1 MSFGE
6 LLKELLSLFNKEPI
20 VVEPEKP
27 LITEPSYKEEM
38 ESYKSLLL
46 LEQAKSQGLLEQ
58 LNAPIDNN
66 TELDKYCISKGYV
79 LKQIAYQNKRQIGD
93 KPITVF
99 LHELI
104 QTNSYELRKFAKTIS
119 DYTVQGVGSA
129 VARYLTWKDDKQFNP
144 DTKDYYLYPNESL
157 VAKYCDCFAG
167 YEKIYTE
174 YGVKEIKDIKVGDKV
189 LSYDFDSKEYVYK
202 PVTKHWSKGKLQV
215 NRVKFRNGQSID
227 VSENHPMW
235 RRSGV
240 KNQIY
245 KKEYLSDINLD
256 SQISRR
262 VPIAK
267 KIPYPKSIPRWEL
280 PLYRVIGHYLA
291 EGWTDKKKYKVSNSG
306 YELNEYII
314 PILENYNI
322 PFTEY
327 TNNSGV
333 PCITIL
339 KSDFKEYLKP
349 LKNNSFDITLTEEIL
364 SLPEEFLEELLY
376 GMWLGDGTKVIPDR
390 NDGVPQNKEWIYS
403 TSSERLAKDIQ
414 RIGLQLGHSYHI
426 WKQGKHGGVGN
437 KPIYRITYNKNSAFL
452 TDHGYNG
459 ISEVSI
465 REIEKLNKV
474 EMFDLTVDDT
484 HTVIMEN
491 GIITH
496 QCEDHAY
503 VCASLMPETLGVAYG
518 FVNLP
523 DGSSFGHAFN
533 VFINNNK
540 LWLLDTVENYAIT
553 KDVSKH
559 YYSINYIVTN
569 KGTYVVDDK
578 VKFGMEAR

>member
-1 MSFGE
+1 
-6 LLKELLSLFNKEPI
+6 
-20 VVEPEKP
+20 
-27 LITEPSYKEEM
+27 
-38 ESYKSLLL
+38 
-46 LEQAKSQGLLEQ
+46 
-58 LNAPIDNN
+58 
-66 TELDKYCISKGYV
+66 
-79 LKQIAYQNKRQIGD
+79 
-93 KPITVF
+93 
-99 LHELI
+99 
-104 QTNSYELRKFAKTIS
+104 
-119 DYTVQGVGSA
+119 
-129 VARYLTWKDDKQFNP
+129 
-144 DTKDYYLYPNESL
+144 
-157 VAKYCDCFAG
+157 
-167 YEKIYTE
+167 
-174 YGVKEIKDIKVGDKV
+174 
-189 LSYDFDSKEYVYK
+189 
-202 PVTKHWSKGKLQV
+202 
-215 NRVKFRNGQSID
+215 
-227 VSENHPMW
+227 
-235 RRSGV
+235 
-240 KNQIY
+240 
-245 KKEYLSDINLD
+245 
-256 SQISRR
+256 
-262 VPIAK
+262 
-267 KIPYPKSIPRWEL
+267 
-280 PLYRVIGHYLA
+280 
-291 EGWTDKKKYKVSNSG
+291 
-306 YELNEYII
+306 
-314 PILENYNI
+314 
-322 PFTEY
+322 
-327 TNNSGV
+327 V